1 MTNFLTNKLQPGG
14 SRRRIEACSRNNVD
28 VMMNRFKFETVVCLV
43 GCVLVGRREIGAFL
57 VDRFIFET
65 VVSLVGWVCSSWTVS
80 NLKRGVVVSLVGWV
94 CSSWTVSNLKRLY
107 VFWGVCVCVVGFRGV
122 GVFPVDHFNWNG
134 GVFCG
139 VFVCASWCA
148 SSTLGKCVFS
158 SSTVSNLKRWR
169 ASWDVY
175 VPCGP

>member
-28 VMMNRFKFETVVCLV
+28 VMMDRFKFETVVCLV

-139 VFVCASWCA
+139 VFVCV
-148 SSTLGKCVFS
+148 CVCRGVLRRPS
-158 SSTVSNLKRWR
+158 
-169 ASWDVY
+169 
-175 VPCGP
+175 